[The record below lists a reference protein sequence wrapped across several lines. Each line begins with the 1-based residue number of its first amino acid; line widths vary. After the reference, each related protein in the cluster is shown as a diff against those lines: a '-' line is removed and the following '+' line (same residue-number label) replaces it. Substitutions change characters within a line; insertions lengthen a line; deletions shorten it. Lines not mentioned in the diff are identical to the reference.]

1 MVDQRKVAAVRSQGA
16 PLRSSRHAAP
26 DPRTAELLRVPG
38 CVGYGQEVRAPPLP
52 LSWRGK
58 GGLNC
63 PLLAT
68 AGPATYR
75 QPLQLP
81 CNCLRR
87 PGQSPLRGVKPIAA
101 CSTKQERW
109 RGRQNK
115 DPQDVCIL
123 TPEPV
128 NVKLH
133 GEGEFKL
140 LISRL

>member
-1 MVDQRKVAAVRSQGA
+1 MVDQRKVTAVRSQGA
-16 PLRSSRHAAP
+16 PLRSGRHAAP

-38 CVGYGQEVRAPPLP
+38 CVGSGQEVRAPPLP

-75 QPLQLP
+75 QPHQLP
-81 CNCLRR
+81 CDCIRR

-101 CSTKQERW
+101 CSTKPWVRCC
-109 RGRQNK
+109 GRK
-115 DPQDVCIL
+115 DGAVDRIR
-123 TPEPV
+123 TPRM
-128 NVKLH
+128 
-133 GEGEFKL
+133 
-140 LISRL
+140 SAS